1 MILDRE
7 RIMFEF
13 ASFLSFSVYENVAIP
28 LRATQLRFAKVLQEL
43 SRMGK
48 ERIEINVSEHCFADQ
63 MNGIW

>member
-1 MILDRE
+1 
-7 RIMFEF
+7 MFEF

-48 ERIEINVSEHCFADQ
+48 ERIAIIVS
-63 MNGIW
+63 